1 LIFINKFS
9 GKEHYLLMQ
18 IRTGFNENV
27 KNRYISIIFAQM
39 DLPAYIRRRYWK
51 AKSILGNVIRSLYPP
66 IYMKVHEKN
75 LSSMGSVPMLLQ
87 KMIYG

>member
-1 LIFINKFS
+1 
-9 GKEHYLLMQ
+9 MQ